1 MEEHTPLHVQVKAF
15 RLTLLAHT
23 PAARDQTAG
32 QLALPSC
39 FAILALSLL
48 LMSSFLLLPA
58 VLVKERACSPG
69 VVLGPDVHV
78 WVLRALMF
86 MVMRMGKV
94 PDGHAYAQR
103 DSCMPKSCVSADES
117 GLNALYEGLR
127 SSMWPGR
134 IYSILYL
141 TALQAR
147 I

>member
-1 MEEHTPLHVQVKAF
+1 M
-15 RLTLLAHT
+15 LAHRA
-23 PAARDQTAG
+23 AARDQTAD

-48 LMSSFLLLPA
+48 VMSSFLLLPA

-86 MVMRMGKV
+86 VVMSMGKV
-94 PDGHAYAQR
+94 PNGHAYAQR
-103 DSCMPKSCVSADES
+103 DSCMHTSCVSSDES

-134 IYSILYL
+134 IFSIPYL
-141 TALQAR
+141 TALPTR
-147 I
+147 V